1 MKVNSERR
9 EEFSKQLQ
17 QATETIERLRIVKDI
32 PKRYWDETKV
42 QAKTMDIFAA
52 ILNLIG
58 QQLSHFAIL
67 QKHSKVIQTTGSL
80 RAS

>member
-1 MKVNSERR
+1 
-9 EEFSKQLQ
+9 
-17 QATETIERLRIVKDI
+17 VKDI
-32 PKRYWDETKV
+32 PKRYWDETKA

-67 QKHSKVIQTTGSL
+67 QKHSKVMQKTGSL